1 MNRVVEHYVSPEP
14 FDPYSVERLTPEQER
29 FYLASQWRMMWWK
42 FRRHRLAVISG
53 AILAV
58 LYASILISE
67 FLAPYNLHSR
77 HADFIFAPPQGV
89 HLFDQGRFVGPFL
102 YGYRYNLNMQTLK
115 REYEPD
121 TSRIE
126 KLRFFCRG
134 DPYRWWGLIKGDLH
148 LVCPAEH
155 GTAFFFG
162 TDRLGRD
169 MPPRDTHC
177 PRLKQ
182 RRQTHYE
189 RPSALTSRQH

>member
-102 YGYRYNLNMQTLK
+102 YGYRYNGF
-115 REYEPD
+115 
-121 TSRIE
+121 SI
-126 KLRFFCRG
+126 G
-134 DPYRWWGLIKGDLH
+134 
-148 LVCPAEH
+148 
-155 GTAFFFG
+155 
-162 TDRLGRD
+162 
-169 MPPRDTHC
+169 
-177 PRLKQ
+177 
-182 RRQTHYE
+182 
-189 RPSALTSRQH
+189 